1 MATGYRRLA
10 SSRLRPLSPLRRF
23 GSGSSSAE
31 ATGRAPSPMSLAN
44 PIFLSA
50 FVAPIFSATIF
61 LYEGQIC
68 RFVSQRKHSP
78 LPHSISR
85 RHNRR
90 ALLAATAL
98 LLVLAAPARARVV
111 DPGSGPFEVGQTQT
125 GNYLAAI
132 IASDD
137 RDTAGSAFYFRES
150 LARRSPQRRSHRA
163 RLRRGAGGRRRDQRV
178 RARRSADHPRPRQ
191 QPRAPR
197 ARDACDLRGSVRRG
211 ARATHDRRR
220 GQGAR
225 RHHVVAHGLDLGG
238 HGRSAARAG
247 DRRSRQGR
255 QRGGVPR
262 LSCRPDRGRARQS
275 RRSPAPFE
283 GGL

>member
-1 MATGYRRLA
+1 
-10 SSRLRPLSPLRRF
+10 
-23 GSGSSSAE
+23 
-31 ATGRAPSPMSLAN
+31 MSLAKSDFSERLRRAN
-44 PIFLSA
+44 FLGDDFPVRGSIRRSD
-50 FVAPIFSATIF
+50 P
-61 LYEGQIC
+61 
-68 RFVSQRKHSP
+68 QRKHSP

-85 RHNRR
+85 RHSRS

-125 GNYLAAI
+125 GNYLSAI

-137 RDTAGSAFYFRES
+137 RDTAGSAFYFREALRADPRNVDLIERAFAAALADGDGINAFALADRLITRDPGNS
-150 LARRSPQRRSHRA
+150 LARLALATRA
-163 RLRRGAGGRRRDQRV
+163 ISDGQYA
-178 RARRSADHPRPRQ
+178 A
-191 QPRAPR
+191 
-197 ARDACDLRGSVRRG
+197 
-211 ARATHDRRR
+211 ARAQLTTGDAGRAHD
-220 GQGAR
+220 
-225 RHHVVAHGLDLGG
+225 VTTSLAHGLDLGG
-238 HGRSAARAG
+238 RGRSPARAG